1 MLGNRT
7 AVSSRMS
14 RRKSRSQIGTLNFHR
29 VFSILLVI
37 VLWHVPLSAQETG
50 EDGRFYVNLSGSA
63 VFPYDPRVPSD
74 ASELG
79 PGYDVGT
86 GFTAAF
92 GYAFKEGFSTEMEW
106 GYRRIGVGNS
116 FEDLLQDIDLGGFE
130 DFPGFVGGLAD
141 FPGFQIPSIGIE
153 IDGELETQSL
163 MGNAYYRYPE
173 WRVSPYAG
181 FGVGTFFHD
190 GAFTSTFTVG
200 NELGNIDIPV
210 IEIPAEALTNTETYE
225 DSRFSYQIMVGL
237 SAQVSRLVEFRFGY
251 RFRSSRGA
259 VIDSDQIEG
268 GIRFRF

>member
-1 MLGNRT
+1 
-7 AVSSRMS
+7 MS
-14 RRKSRSQIGTLNFHR
+14 RRESRSRIGTLTSHR
-29 VFSILLVI
+29 VFSTLLLIL
-37 VLWHVPLSAQETG
+37 LWHVPLSAQATG
-50 EDGRFYVNLSGSA
+50 EDGRFYVNLAGSA
-63 VFPYDPRVPSD
+63 DFPYDPGVPSD
-74 ASELG
+74 SGGLG

-106 GYRRIGVGNS
+106 GYRKVGVGNS
-116 FEDLLQDIDLGGFE
+116 AENLLQDIDLGGLA
-130 DFPGFVGGLAD
+130 DFSGFVGGLAD
-141 FPGFQIPSIGIE
+141 FSGFQLPSIAIE

-181 FGVGTFFHD
+181 FGVGAFFHD
-190 GAFTSTFTVG
+190 GAVTSTITVG
-200 NELGNIDIPV
+200 NELGNIVAPF
-210 IEIPAEALTNTETYE
+210 IELPPGALTNTETYE

-237 SAQVSRLVEFRFGY
+237 SARVSPLVEFRFGY

-268 GIRFRF
+268 GVRFRF

>member
-1 MLGNRT
+1 
-7 AVSSRMS
+7 MS
-14 RRKSRSQIGTLNFHR
+14 RGESRSQIGTLTFHR
-29 VFSILLVI
+29 VFSTLLVI
-37 VLWHVPLSAQETG
+37 LLWLVPLSAQETG
-50 EDGRFYVNLSGSA
+50 EDGRFYVNLAGSA
-63 VFPYDPRVPSD
+63 VFPYDPKVPLDSG
-74 ASELG
+74 ALG
-79 PGYDVGT
+79 PGYDVGS

-106 GYRRIGVGNS
+106 GYRRVGVGNS
-116 FEDLLQDIDLGGFE
+116 LENLLQDIDIGGFA

-190 GAFTSTFTVG
+190 GAFTSTITVG

-210 IEIPAEALTNTETYE
+210 IDIPAVALTNTETYE

-268 GIRFRF
+268 GIRFQF

>member
-1 MLGNRT
+1 MLRNRT
-7 AVSSRMS
+7 AVPSRTS
-14 RRKSRSQIGTLNFHR
+14 RGESRSRIGTLTFHR
-29 VFSILLVI
+29 VFSTLLVI
-37 VLWHVPLSAQETG
+37 LLWLVPLSAQETG
-50 EDGRFYVNLSGSA
+50 EDGRFYVNLAGSA

-74 ASELG
+74 SGALG

-106 GYRRIGVGNS
+106 GYRKVGVGNS
-116 FEDLLQDIDLGGFE
+116 FEDLLQDIDVRGF
-130 DFPGFVGGLAD
+130 AD
-141 FPGFQIPSIGIE
+141 FPGFQIPSIGID

-210 IEIPAEALTNTETYE
+210 IDFPAEALTNTETYE

>member
-1 MLGNRT
+1 
-7 AVSSRMS
+7 MS

-116 FEDLLQDIDLGGFE
+116 FEDLLQDIDLGGLA

-210 IEIPAEALTNTETYE
+210 IDIPAEALTNTETYE

-237 SAQVSRLVEFRFGY
+237 SAQVSRGGVPLWL
-251 RFRSSRGA
+251 SLSLQSGA